1 MQTIIMIDINTLTY
15 IDLKN
20 VVKIS
25 RGSNDKMYTYLK
37 QFSELISERSKKVKE
52 SMVAEDRTAMLQ
64 ILHNMSPQIQF
75 FGIHDVAESLKRM
88 EWDYKTISIDK
99 LKPIVEDIL
108 QKLNDA
114 VDEVENILDNNYPR
128 A

>member
-1 MQTIIMIDINTLTY
+1 MIDINTLTY